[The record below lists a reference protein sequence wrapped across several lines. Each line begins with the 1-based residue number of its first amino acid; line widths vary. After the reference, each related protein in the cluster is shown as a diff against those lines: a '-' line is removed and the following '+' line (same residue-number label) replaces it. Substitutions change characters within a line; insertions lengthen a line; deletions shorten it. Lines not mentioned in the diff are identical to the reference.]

1 LTTFSSSNLK
11 KIIFYILKSKQSG
24 KREKSAVLSFLS
36 SPSSLSLL
44 RAVATVAAQQAPQHT
59 TQAGAAAAGR
69 NNAHAGGHSGIT
81 AAAVMAAGF
90 QYGVY

>member
-1 LTTFSSSNLK
+1 
-11 KIIFYILKSKQSG
+11 LKSKQSG
-24 KREKSAVLSFLS
+24 KREKSAVLSCSFPPLPLSLS
-36 SPSSLSLL
+36 SVPLPLL
-44 RAVATVAAQQAPQHT
+44 PHSNPRSPQHT

-90 QYGVY
+90 HHGVY

>member
-1 LTTFSSSNLK
+1 LPL
-11 KIIFYILKSKQSG
+11 LPHSKP
-24 KREKSAVLSFLS
+24 R
-36 SPSSLSLL
+36 
-44 RAVATVAAQQAPQHT
+44 RPQHT

-90 QYGVY
+90 HHGVY